1 MDPLPDRGVL
11 GEIGDFR
18 FRYAKGTRG
27 VALAPERGKVPVVFE
42 YRDLTLDS
50 GVVVKDVLVGV
61 AEDTGEVL
69 TVPAQSTPRIKLARL
84 AGKDE
89 TFSVRIPFELNDVLW
104 GVAHEFGAN
113 PTKFNSALI
122 RFYLHEA
129 TDSRTMARR
138 LKRLSTSDL
147 AAKSSKTKL
156 TLRSDSDLLERVKQ
170 VEEREGV
177 SRSDLVRGAVIAVKE
192 DVFDRPRKGR
202 LAQLRAIAEAI

>member
-1 MDPLPDRGVL
+1 MKII
-11 GEIGDFR
+11 EE
-18 FRYAKGTRG
+18 GTRG
-27 VALAPERGKVPVVFE
+27 VALAPERGRVRVVFV

-69 TVPAQSTPRIKLARL
+69 TVPAQSTPRIKLAR
-84 AGKDE
+84 AAKDE

-104 GVAHEFGAN
+104 GVSHELGAN
-113 PTKFNSALI
+113 PTKFNPVLI

-147 AAKSSKTKL
+147 AAKSPKTKL
-156 TLRSDSDLLERVKQ
+156 TLRSNSDLLERVKQ

-177 SRSDLVRGAVIAVKE
+177 SRSELVRGAVIAMKE

-202 LAQLRAIAEAI
+202 LAQLRAIAEAV

>member
-1 MDPLPDRGVL
+1 MKII
-11 GEIGDFR
+11 EE
-18 FRYAKGTRG
+18 GTRG

-42 YRDLTLDS
+42 YRDLILDS

-69 TVPAQSTPRIKLARL
+69 TIPAQSTPRIKLTRQA
-84 AGKDE
+84 AKDE
-89 TFSVRIPFELNDVLW
+89 TFSVRIPFELIDVLW
-104 GVAHEFGAN
+104 GVSHELGAN

-138 LKRLSTSDL
+138 LKKLSASHL

-156 TLRSDSDLLERVKQ
+156 TLRSDSDLLNRVKQ

-177 SRSDLVRGAVIAVKE
+177 SRSELVRGAVIAMKE
-192 DVFDRPRKGR
+192 DVFDCPRKGR
-202 LAQLRAIAEAI
+202 LAQLRAIAEAV

>member
-1 MDPLPDRGVL
+1 MKII
-11 GEIGDFR
+11 EE
-18 FRYAKGTRG
+18 GTRG

-69 TVPAQSTPRIKLARL
+69 TIPAQSTPRIKLARL
-84 AGKDE
+84 AAKDE

-104 GVAHEFGAN
+104 GVSHELGAN

-147 AAKSSKTKL
+147 AAKSSRTKL

-177 SRSDLVRGAVIAVKE
+177 SRSELVRGAVIAMKE

-202 LAQLRAIAEAI
+202 LAQLRAIAEAV

>member
-1 MDPLPDRGVL
+1 M
-11 GEIGDFR
+11 EIIEE
-18 FRYAKGTRG
+18 GTRG
-27 VALAPERGKVPVVFE
+27 VALDPERGRISVVFE

-50 GVVVKDVLVGV
+50 GVMIKDILVGV

-69 TVPAQSTPRIKLARL
+69 TIPAQSTPRIKLARQ
-84 AGKDE
+84 AAKDE

-104 GVAHEFGAN
+104 GVSHEFGAN

-129 TDSRTMARR
+129 TDSRAMARR
-138 LKRLSTSDL
+138 LKKLSASNL
-147 AAKSSKTKL
+147 AAKSSKTRL
-156 TLRSDSDLLERVKQ
+156 TLRSDSDLLNRVKQ

-177 SRSDLVRGAVIAVKE
+177 SRSALVRGAVIALKE

-202 LAQLRAIAEAI
+202 LAQLRAIAEAV

>member
-1 MDPLPDRGVL
+1 MKII
-11 GEIGDFR
+11 EE
-18 FRYAKGTRG
+18 GTRG
-27 VALAPERGKVPVVFE
+27 VALSPERGRVPVVFE

-69 TVPAQSTPRIKLARL
+69 TVPAQSTPRIKLARM
-84 AGKDE
+84 GTKDE

-104 GVAHEFGAN
+104 GVSNELGAN
-113 PTKFNSALI
+113 PTKFNSAMI

-129 TDSRTMARR
+129 TDSRSMARR
-138 LKRLSTSDL
+138 LKRLSASDL
-147 AAKSSKTKL
+147 ATKSSKTRL
-156 TLRSDSDLLERVKQ
+156 TLRSNSDLLHRVRQ

-177 SRSDLVRGAVIAVKE
+177 SRSELVRGAVIAVKE

-202 LAQLRAIAEAI
+202 LAQLRAIAEAV